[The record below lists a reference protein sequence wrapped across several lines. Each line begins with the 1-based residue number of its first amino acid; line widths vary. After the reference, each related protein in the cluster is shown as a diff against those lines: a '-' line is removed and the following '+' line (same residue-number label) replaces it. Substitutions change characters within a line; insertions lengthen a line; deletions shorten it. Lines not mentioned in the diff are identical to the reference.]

1 ADGPGSFFALSQ
13 QGPAELGALLQEAA
27 VAVRDLAAG
36 REPAAGQTHRLL
48 VRGDERWWTVRVD
61 QVREPGADHVVVTLS
76 DVTRHARAQE
86 ALRQT
91 AQSASRLAL

>member
-1 ADGPGSFFALSQ
+1 MVPEQLLRSVINSLDAGLCVIALDGTVVGTNRVWDEMLDGAGGCGADGPGSFFALSQ

-48 VRGDERWWTVRVD
+48 A
-61 QVREPGADHVVVTLS
+61 PGAQ
-76 DVTRHARAQE
+76 R
-86 ALRQT
+86 
-91 AQSASRLAL
+91 